1 MPKFTIKPDSMTIYI
16 PYSLEG
22 YIRRA
27 KERNKELEITINEVQ
42 DVRTAEQNSLFHVL
56 IRRLAQ
62 QSGASEEWMKDYI
75 KSEAVNQGYP
85 VYVENGEIVTDAEGT
100 AQPKPTSQATVTELM
115 LLIEVCYQIAFDN
128 GMDISKD
135 I

>member
-56 IRRLAQ
+56 VRRLAQ

-75 KSEAVNQGYP
+75 KGEAVNRGYP
-85 VYVENGEIVTDAEGT
+85 VYVENGEIITDAEGT
-100 AQPKPTSQATVTELM
+100 ALPKPTSQATVTELM
-115 LLIEVCYQIAFDN
+115 LLIEVCYQVAFDN

-135 I
+135 